1 MVRQDL
7 NTLTSLFPWQV
18 KNRDGAGLWE
28 GQCPFPSLPCYLF
41 ICWPESICSPIDPE
55 GMRRWRKSFA
65 HNFMPETQSNH
76 SRSDGRKIYGEDE
89 EAVWYL
95 TKAMAAS
102 SLQNSSSTI
111 TPSRRVT
118 WSMLRWQTR
127 EWEAS
132 SKRQLRRLQENTRTH
147 IRDALRLQTQKSF
160 PHEQQF
166 GGEVWDT
173 LNPHHEISDHLTHIT
188 KKVRN
193 GEMPS
198 CNTWQLLSVV
208 VHLVTL
214 NHAVCCFSYHI
225 WCFTEEQTTRDN
237 ICVSVHHPA
246 DFRPACPCFWSKP

>member
-1 MVRQDL
+1 MA
-7 NTLTSLFPWQV
+7 QV
-18 KNRDGAGLWE
+18 CGRGNV
-28 GQCPFPSLPCYLF
+28 FPSLPCYLF

-111 TPSRRVT
+111 TPSRRVM

-214 NHAVCCFSYHI
+214 NHVVCCFSYHI